1 MRTIIARLEW
11 LFRHAVVYPLFRL
24 VFHNPQSDHTL
35 DLKSIDKLLILRYD
49 RIGDMIVTTPILRAL
64 KARHPSLRIGIVTSP
79 ANAEIIAHDPHV
91 DEIYVLHTN
100 WLRLLKEVL
109 RARRMR
115 YDVVLNFIFNRTTS
129 GGILANLIAPKGLKV
144 GQGAEK
150 YRFYFNRLLTL
161 DRSSQHMVEVLASY
175 VQQVFG
181 FQISREELRLSIAID
196 TSSTESVRNFLDRR
210 SISPHGFIVVNISA
224 TDEVRKISQ
233 EQVHSIVEHLCTHHS
248 TFRVVIISA
257 PHDRRTAERVAR
269 LFREERVE
277 VFPEHRTARLL
288 EIAALLKLARCV
300 ITPDTSIIHF
310 ASAVQTPVLG
320 LFSPLQITHEWLPYN
335 VKHLALRADDG
346 QPVEAIPAEKIRS
359 SIDTFLKEVSHD

>member
-24 VFHNPQSDHTL
+24 VFQNLQFDRTL

-49 RIGDMIVTTPILRAL
+49 RIGDMIVTTPIMRAL

-91 DEIYVLHTN
+91 DEIHVLHTN
-100 WLRLLKEVL
+100 WLRLMKEVL

-129 GGILANLIAPKGLKV
+129 GGILANLIAPKGFKV

-175 VQQVFG
+175 IQQVFG
-181 FQISREELRLSIAID
+181 FAISREELLLSIAID
-196 TSSTESVRNFLDRR
+196 DSSVESVQSFLDRQ
-210 SISPHGFIVVNISA
+210 SISPHRFILVNISA
-224 TDEVRKISQ
+224 TDEVRQISQ
-233 EQVHSIVEHLCTHHS
+233 EQMHLIVEHLCMHHS
-248 TFRVVIISA
+248 TLRVVMISA
-257 PHDRRTAERVAR
+257 PHDRRMAENVAR

-288 EIAALLKLARCV
+288 EIAALLKIARCV
-300 ITPDTSIIHF
+300 ITPDTSIVHF
-310 ASAVQTPVLG
+310 ACAVQTPVLG

-335 VKHLALRADDG
+335 VKHVAVRAGHG
-346 QPVEAIPAEKIRS
+346 QPVRAIPAETIRL
-359 SIDTFLKEVSHD
+359 SIDGFLKELSHD